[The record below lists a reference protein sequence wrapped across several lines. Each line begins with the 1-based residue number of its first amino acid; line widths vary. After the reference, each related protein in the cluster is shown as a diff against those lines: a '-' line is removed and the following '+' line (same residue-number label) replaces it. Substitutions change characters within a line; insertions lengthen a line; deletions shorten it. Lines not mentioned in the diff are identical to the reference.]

1 MSVCRSRHDEGNLY
15 LKLKYVSVRNVQIT
29 KKSWKGQMCFH
40 SMCVIM
46 CVVPPTCWMLIIN
59 IMCVAA
65 LPALTPCC
73 HGRWLCSDWL
83 SSVTREEKKHNRS
96 KYFHFTS
103 ATACN
108 FKNPRRCLLRA
119 LRVRLDCTAIPF
131 ICTGLHSLHG
141 FKKQNQ
147 DQVHRAP
154 VNSGQNTESAA
165 NTEQE
170 RPVIDPHV
178 HNTNN
183 KVVKLYLQNINKSSK
198 RHKVTDQ

>member
-1 MSVCRSRHDEGNLY
+1 M
-15 LKLKYVSVRNVQIT
+15 RNVQIT

-46 CVVPPTCWMLIIN
+46 CVVAPTCWMLIIN

-83 SSVTREEKKHNRS
+83 SSVTREERKNNRS

-119 LRVRLDCTAIPF
+119 LRVRFDCTAVAF

-147 DQVHRAP
+147 DQVHQAP
-154 VNSGQNTESAA
+154 VNSGQNTVCSKHSRLSMRDRWSIHTCTTQITQLSNFTFKTSTKKTQSYWSVA
-165 NTEQE
+165 Q
-170 RPVIDPHV
+170 
-178 HNTNN
+178 
-183 KVVKLYLQNINKSSK
+183 INLS
-198 RHKVTDQ
+198 QWCFIEI